1 MLLYYLIW
9 KANIILKIAY
19 INTYPY
25 GSTGAVMK
33 QCAELAD
40 KNENDTRIYIST
52 ESKKKGI
59 YDDCRYWGYSI
70 DNLMHYYLCLFTGY
84 NGCFSTIGT
93 KKMIKELESYNPDIL
108 HLHNLH
114 NCYINLPVLFLYI
127 KKNNIKVVWTL
138 HDCWAYTGQCTH
150 YTKIGCN
157 KWKQGC
163 YSCPQYM
170 NYPKSYIDRTKTM
183 YQLKKKW
190 FTGIKDMTIVTP
202 SKWLASEV
210 KQSYLKEYPIQVI
223 NNGIDLTI
231 FKPSISLSYEKIKK
245 TGKYIVLGV
254 AYSWDNSKG
263 LDVFIYLS
271 RKLSSNYQIILV
283 GTDDKV
289 ETILPKNII
298 SIKRTSDKKGM
309 AALYSIA
316 DVFVNPTRE
325 DNYPTVNMEALACG
339 TPVITFQTGGSAE
352 IIDRTCGIS
361 VPVDDIDSLHQ
372 GIIDICEKKLFT
384 RQVCVSK
391 AKLFDKDISSKKY
404 LELYERI

>member
-1 MLLYYLIW
+1 M
-9 KANIILKIAY
+9 
-19 INTYPY
+19 
-25 GSTGAVMK
+25 
-33 QCAELAD
+33 
-40 KNENDTRIYIST
+40 
-52 ESKKKGI
+52 
-59 YDDCRYWGYSI
+59 
-70 DNLMHYYLCLFTGY
+70 
-84 NGCFSTIGT
+84 
-93 KKMIKELESYNPDIL
+93 
-108 HLHNLH
+108 
-114 NCYINLPVLFLYI
+114 
-127 KKNNIKVVWTL
+127 
-138 HDCWAYTGQCTH
+138 
-150 YTKIGCN
+150 
-157 KWKQGC
+157 
-163 YSCPQYM
+163 
-170 NYPKSYIDRTKTM
+170 
-183 YQLKKKW
+183 
-190 FTGIKDMTIVTP
+190 
-202 SKWLASEV
+202 
-210 KQSYLKEYPIQVI
+210 QVI

-231 FKPSISLSYEKIKK
+231 FKPSISSSYEKIKK
-245 TGKYIVLGV
+245 TGKYIVLGA

-309 AALYSIA
+309 AVLYSIA